1 MVNKVRWSSV
11 SKFLRR
17 GGKVLC
23 LLVLA
28 AFIYSTTTQARVC
41 FLPGGLCPGDK
52 TPRNTTG
59 TISYEDPKAPQG
71 GDCTGFNLT
80 QIKCKGQA
88 CEEGWNC
95 ESCTN
100 AQGTFYKCRV
110 HSINVLQSRHL
121 PDILPVWKSV
131 RQLVSVIPHLK
142 HRIALRVTK

>member
-1 MVNKVRWSSV
+1 MVKKVQWSYISN
-11 SKFLRR
+11 FLSR
-17 GGKVLC
+17 GGKLLY

-28 AFIYSTTTQARVC
+28 IFIYSTSVQARVC

-52 TPRNTTG
+52 APSNTTG
-59 TISYEDPKAPQG
+59 AANPEQRTPQG

-100 AQGTFYKCRV
+100 AQGTFYKCTPKPTPPGYTPGLEKC
-110 HSINVLQSRHL
+110 NT
-121 PDILPVWKSV
+121 
-131 RQLVSVIPHLK
+131 
-142 HRIALRVTK
+142 AC